1 KVTGIDVERRTI
13 RCKII
18 NNSSLLILSQSTV
31 SRPKRTLL
39 SCTCVSTLHSS
50 STEIFT
56 NQNGKKHSLKSMIF
70 FLKGRRRDRRS
81 KSDQP
86 RDWNDGSV
94 EGTYFAHIERENSND
109 ASSSSSQSKK
119 TKTSIK
125 PFSMKSSQTIRKN
138 ARNKN
143 HSSTSRKNVAL

>member
-1 KVTGIDVERRTI
+1 
-13 RCKII
+13 
-18 NNSSLLILSQSTV
+18 
-31 SRPKRTLL
+31 
-39 SCTCVSTLHSS
+39 
-50 STEIFT
+50 
-56 NQNGKKHSLKSMIF
+56 MIF

-125 PFSMKSSQTIRKN
+125 PFSMSSYEVLTNNTQKRK
-138 ARNKN
+138 K
-143 HSSTSRKNVAL
+143 